1 MHSPFFFL
9 KISKFWKCTLVV
21 SNPYP
26 LAPRHFSSHDLLNYK
41 RNNPSYCHSNVLD
54 ARSSM
59 KVWAIT
65 SVHNTRKRIK
75 SHQIGNVF
83 LIYKLHDYFYT
94 FILVLI
100 AYTLRFNL
108 LMMQI
113 FHLEKLKLPKL
124 VLPSIYAINYCLT
137 LSWLY

>member
-1 MHSPFFFL
+1 MGNNKCPQHKFQYIE
-9 KISKFWKCTLVV
+9 ISKYLVL
-21 SNPYP
+21 Y
-26 LAPRHFSSHDLLNYK
+26 
-41 RNNPSYCHSNVLD
+41 
-54 ARSSM
+54 
-59 KVWAIT
+59 
-65 SVHNTRKRIK
+65 
-75 SHQIGNVF
+75 
-83 LIYKLHDYFYT
+83 DYFYT